1 MFQYDDE
8 EGKES
13 IGSILR
19 RQRERKK
26 LKLDEIS
33 EELRIRPQ
41 HLEALENDRFQLL
54 PGTLYQRSFLK
65 TYAQYLDLDQGR
77 ILKMFDRYQ
86 ESQGLLRKEPEVTR
100 PVEKS
105 TENRAHLPSQP
116 QSVAGRAGYWFAVFT
131 GLALGIVCLIYLAK
145 PGTRKTGEI
154 ASQLSA
160 ATAESL
166 AAEPEAVDTTSLA
179 WRLDN
184 LLVNS
189 PEMVLRIQADGDS
202 WVKVIADK
210 KGLFS
215 GILAAGMAIEFK
227 ANDYF
232 SIHLGRN
239 EGIDFFLNGM
249 KMRPLEKEIH
259 ILDKEN
265 YKSFFSAGSV
275 EGDFQTE

>member
-33 EELRIRPQ
+33 EELRIRAQ

-65 TYAQYLDLDQGR
+65 TYAQYLDLDQSR
-77 ILKMFDRYQ
+77 ILKMFDQYQ
-86 ESQGLLRKEPEVTR
+86 ESQGLLGKEPEVTR
-100 PVEKS
+100 AVGDSAEDRP
-105 TENRAHLPSQP
+105 HLASQP
-116 QSVAGRAGYWFAVFT
+116 QSAAGRAGYWFAVFT
-131 GLALGIVCLIYLAK
+131 GLALGVVCLIYLAK

-166 AAEPEAVDTTSLA
+166 EAETEVVDTTSFA

-189 PEMVLRIQADGDS
+189 PEMLLRIEAQGDS
-202 WVKVIADK
+202 WIKIIADK

-259 ILDKEN
+259 LLDKEN
-265 YKSFFSAGSV
+265 YRSFFSEGSI
-275 EGDFQTE
+275 GQDFQIE

>member
-8 EGKES
+8 DGKES

-33 EELRIRPQ
+33 EELRIRAQ

-65 TYAQYLDLDQGR
+65 TYAQYLDLDQSR
-77 ILKMFDRYQ
+77 ILKMFDQYQ
-86 ESQGLLRKEPEVTR
+86 ESQGFLGKEPEVTR
-100 PVEKS
+100 AVGDS
-105 TENRAHLPSQP
+105 TEDRPHLVSQP
-116 QSVAGRAGYWFAVFT
+116 QSAAGRAGYWFAVFT
-131 GLALGIVCLIYLAK
+131 GLALGVVCLIYLAK
-145 PGTRKTGEI
+145 PGTRKTDEI

-160 ATAESL
+160 VTAESL
-166 AAEPEAVDTTSLA
+166 EVEPEVVDTTSFA

-189 PEMVLRIQADGDS
+189 PEMLLRIQAQGDS
-202 WVKVIADK
+202 WIKIIADK

-259 ILDKEN
+259 LLDKEN
-265 YKSFFSAGSV
+265 YKNFFSEESIGQ
-275 EGDFQTE
+275 DFQIE

>member
-26 LKLDEIS
+26 LKLEEIS

-54 PGTLYQRSFLK
+54 PGALYQRSFLK
-65 TYAQYLDLDQGR
+65 TYAEYLDLDHSR

-86 ESQGLLRKEPEVTR
+86 ESQGLLRKEPEGTR
-100 PVEKS
+100 AVEES
-105 TENRAHLPSQP
+105 TEGRPHVASQP

-131 GLALGIVCLIYLAK
+131 GLTLGMVCLIYLAK
-145 PGTRKTGEI
+145 PGTRRTGEI

-166 AAEPEAVDTTSLA
+166 VAEPEVLDTTSLA

-189 PEMVLRIQADGDS
+189 PEMLLRIEAEGDS
-202 WVKVIADK
+202 WVKVTADK
-210 KGLFS
+210 KSLFS

-227 ANDYF
+227 AHDYF
-232 SIHLGRN
+232 SIHLGKN

-259 ILDKEN
+259 LLDKEN
-265 YKSFFSAGSV
+265 YRSFFS
-275 EGDFQTE
+275 EGPVRQDFEPE